1 MTWQWAGRRPGAGL
15 PRLLPRAGRLLQRWC
30 GPAETWR
37 RCACRLCCGFPG
49 ATYLRAKIQHFITS
63 AKCLGVFRSA
73 TPKRPAPAAPSAAR
87 GASAPRRR
95 PHCPPAEPAAAVCK
109 VFSMRGKRPNCL
121 EANALRNRAFCR
133 AKQPVTACNTG
144 RLAYVNG
151 PPHGAGKPPWGRGE
165 LPVRF
170 FRRRN
175 RGGKRAAT
183 TLCGKIFCR
192 YARFPYLCIGG
203 WHALKARPPTFRTT
217 KTKRHGQQG
226 TDDEGHRAL

>member
-1 MTWQWAGRRPGAGL
+1 MISSWPSWWSVSVAITLCCGVLKKSIMPLYYNVFIIALRWAQTVTWQWAGRRPGAGL

-37 RCACRLCCGFPG
+37 QCACRLCCGFPG

-109 VFSMRGKRPNCL
+109 VFAQCAASGPTAWRPTHCETGHSAAQNSP
-121 EANALRNRAFCR
+121 LRPAIQ
-133 AKQPVTACNTG
+133 AV
-144 RLAYVNG
+144 
-151 PPHGAGKPPWGRGE
+151 W
-165 LPVRF
+165 
-170 FRRRN
+170 
-175 RGGKRAAT
+175 
-183 TLCGKIFCR
+183 
-192 YARFPYLCIGG
+192 
-203 WHALKARPPTFRTT
+203 PT
-217 KTKRHGQQG
+217 
-226 TDDEGHRAL
+226 

>member
-15 PRLLPRAGRLLQRWC
+15 PRLLPRAGRPLQRWC

-73 TPKRPAPAAPSAAR
+73 TPKRPAPAAPSAVR

-109 VFSMRGKRPNCL
+109 VFAQCAASGPTAWRPTHCETGHSAAQNSP
-121 EANALRNRAFCR
+121 LRPAIQ
-133 AKQPVTACNTG
+133 AVWPTGTG
-144 RLAYVNG
+144 RRTGLASRRGGAGSCMYSFFAGATVAASG
-151 PPHGAGKPPWGRGE
+151 PPRHFAAKYFAVT
-165 LPVRF
+165 PVF
-170 FRRRN
+170 
-175 RGGKRAAT
+175 
-183 TLCGKIFCR
+183 LIF
-192 YARFPYLCIGG
+192 A
-203 WHALKARPPTFRTT
+203 
-217 KTKRHGQQG
+217 
-226 TDDEGHRAL
+226 